1 MSDETLETV
10 KSEQLRSSLSKPAQ
24 YSLALLSLLLLGC
37 EPEPPPRPVGPA
49 GGPPA
54 LRVSENGRFLV
65 QVQRDGSTTPF
76 FWLGD
81 TAWNLHR
88 LNVEEIDRYLADRA
102 ARGFNV
108 IQGPVLDWTG
118 LEDRRPLSSQNAFG
132 HRAYID
138 RDAEPGLDADR
149 PGEGFNDYFDQTD
162 YIVRRAGELGVY
174 VAILPFWAQG
184 INEVASGPQ
193 GLARLERIG
202 TLLGSRYREAT
213 NVLWIVGGEAA
224 SESSPEAVHALASGL
239 TAGHDGRHLMTVHPG
254 GARSSSSGQWRAGGA
269 SGDYDYHVASWLD
282 FNMLQS
288 GHGRADRANY
298 LLIEKDYGRTPTKPT
313 FEGEYWYEGGY
324 PDADGRVSTAHDQ
337 RKGAYWSVFAGGFG
351 YTYGADG
358 IFQIATG
365 GQRWDENDFPSAE
378 PWHVA
383 MGYAGATQMIHLRD
397 LMKSRPFLTR
407 IPDQSLILKGVG
419 GSGEGAS
426 DHVQATRDGAAG
438 GGDASYIMV
447 YLPQPGS
454 VVIDTRAIG
463 SGMLDA
469 WWYDPRTGEA
479 TPNRR
484 NFAQTG
490 SFQADAPQGGPDWVL
505 VIDDAKAGFA
515 PPGGSGGEA
524 NTPPG

>member
-24 YSLALLSLLLLGC
+24 YSLALLSVLLLGC

-88 LNVEEIDRYLADRA
+88 LNVEEIDRYLAARA

-184 INEVASGPQ
+184 IN
-193 GLARLERIG
+193 
-202 TLLGSRYREAT
+202 
-213 NVLWIVGGEAA
+213 
-224 SESSPEAVHALASGL
+224 
-239 TAGHDGRHLMTVHPG
+239 
-254 GARSSSSGQWRAGGA
+254 
-269 SGDYDYHVASWLD
+269 
-282 FNMLQS
+282 
-288 GHGRADRANY
+288 
-298 LLIEKDYGRTPTKPT
+298 
-313 FEGEYWYEGGY
+313 
-324 PDADGRVSTAHDQ
+324 
-337 RKGAYWSVFAGGFG
+337 
-351 YTYGADG
+351 
-358 IFQIATG
+358 
-365 GQRWDENDFPSAE
+365 
-378 PWHVA
+378 
-383 MGYAGATQMIHLRD
+383 
-397 LMKSRPFLTR
+397 
-407 IPDQSLILKGVG
+407 
-419 GSGEGAS
+419 
-426 DHVQATRDGAAG
+426 
-438 GGDASYIMV
+438 
-447 YLPQPGS
+447 
-454 VVIDTRAIG
+454 
-463 SGMLDA
+463 
-469 WWYDPRTGEA
+469 
-479 TPNRR
+479 
-484 NFAQTG
+484 
-490 SFQADAPQGGPDWVL
+490 
-505 VIDDAKAGFA
+505 
-515 PPGGSGGEA
+515 
-524 NTPPG
+524 